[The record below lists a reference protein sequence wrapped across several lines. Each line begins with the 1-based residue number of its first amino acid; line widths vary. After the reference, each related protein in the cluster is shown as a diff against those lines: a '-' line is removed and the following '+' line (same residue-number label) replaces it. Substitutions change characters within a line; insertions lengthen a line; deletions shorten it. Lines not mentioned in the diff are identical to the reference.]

1 MKRLWFA
8 LTVGALA
15 FWACDDS
22 ASSASSSDEVS
33 VETSSSEEPPE
44 SSSEKAEAE
53 SSVSE
58 KSKAKSSSS
67 VTLSSSEKAESKSS
81 SSKPDAKSSSAKD
94 DVVASSSSKGG
105 SAESSAEPAPKSSS
119 SKSDAKS
126 SSAEA
131 GVVASSSSM
140 AVESSAELTPESSSE
155 RVPEQVSSS
164 SVVPQS
170 SSEAAPADEPDVLV
184 EVNKFGYA
192 IGVCGGNPFDTGVKA
207 LAKAKAVDDVSL
219 IEDVQLKK
227 GYLLDDGNNHY
238 QVMLPEA
245 SDYCD
250 VEAKVKMKRDS
261 DTLFISYD
269 FGETGFASK
278 CRCLSDHWFDI
289 DPEYADVKYVSFENE
304 LFEIVEK

>member
-67 VTLSSSEKAESKSS
+67 EKAESKSS

-94 DVVASSSSKGG
+94 DVVA
-105 SAESSAEPAPKSSS
+105 SSS

-155 RVPEQVSSS
+155 RVPEEVSSS

-184 EVNKFGYA
+184 EVNKYGYA
-192 IGVCGGNPFDTGVKA
+192 IGVCGGDPFDTGVKA

-250 VEAKVKMKRDS
+250 VEAIVKMKRDS